1 MYLIDTGLIRS
12 MNAKMDQEK
21 GWLLENLVFMTLR
34 RGFNK
39 IEYYVTKSGG
49 EVDFLV
55 QDNATLK
62 RSLVQVSWDMSDEP
76 TFTREMKALKDAM
89 AETGI
94 DDGTVVTWDDERDID
109 GVHIVPV
116 WKWCLA
122 E

>member
-39 IEYYVTKSGG
+39 IEYYVTKNGG

-55 QDNATLK
+55 QDNVTLK
-62 RSLVQVSWDMSDEP
+62 RSLVQASWDMSDKP
-76 TFTREMKALKDAM
+76 TFTRKMKALKDAM
-89 AETGI
+89 AETDI

-109 GVHIVPV
+109 GVHIMPV
-116 WKWCLA
+116 WKWCIA